1 VKVTVWRKRK
11 EEAVDVKVGEL
22 EETDQVASADPGKQG
37 ATPPSDTPS
46 VKTLGLSLSSITPDL
61 RTKFSLAD
69 DAVGVVVVD
78 VQGNSPGA
86 EKQLKAG
93 DVIVEVAQEEVKSP
107 SQVVDK
113 IEEAKKAGRKSVLML
128 IDRAGELGWKALR
141 IDGKG

>member
-1 VKVTVWRKRK
+1 
-11 EEAVDVKVGEL
+11 
-22 EETDQVASADPGKQG
+22 
-37 ATPPSDTPS
+37 
-46 VKTLGLSLSSITPDL
+46 
-61 RTKFSLAD
+61 
-69 DAVGVVVVD
+69 VGVVVLD
-78 VQGNSPGA
+78 VKSNTHRA

-107 SQVVDK
+107 AQVVDK

>member
-1 VKVTVWRKRK
+1 
-11 EEAVDVKVGEL
+11 
-22 EETDQVASADPGKQG
+22 
-37 ATPPSDTPS
+37 
-46 VKTLGLSLSSITPDL
+46 
-61 RTKFSLAD
+61 
-69 DAVGVVVVD
+69 VVVE
-78 VQGNSPGA
+78 VQTNSPGS

-107 SQVVDK
+107 AQVVDK